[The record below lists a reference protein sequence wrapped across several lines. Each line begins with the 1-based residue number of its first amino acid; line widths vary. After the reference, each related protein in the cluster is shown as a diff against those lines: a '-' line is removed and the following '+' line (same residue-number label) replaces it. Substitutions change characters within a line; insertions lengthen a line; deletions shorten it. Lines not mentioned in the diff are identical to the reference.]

1 MQEECLHF
9 WSESELLSSPE
20 AVICRESVDAVKTRI
35 KLKQF
40 APWLTHPDEKK
51 TSGGACLLL
60 PAVEAHEGEREDNA
74 LALPSAHALPPA
86 VQGTLLSP
94 SCDATEVVIRFQ
106 KDLHLDQTSLESP
119 KDETKIMIRCLAR
132 EAKFSNRLDVVK
144 HLREVSPA
152 GITGPLLPDNLDV
165 QDVPFQQSRHLSVNL
180 SGGDEWIIVAER
192 LGLSPAEIRFLE
204 KRSRNPFEEALMH
217 CRNHQYLTV
226 GELYDVLVESG
237 YPAYADFL

>member
-1 MQEECLHF
+1 MLNLGIGLNSYVIKVVSIRH
-9 WSESELLSSPE
+9 LLSF
-20 AVICRESVDAVKTRI
+20 
-35 KLKQF
+35 L
-40 APWLTHPDEKK
+40 
-51 TSGGACLLL
+51 
-60 PAVEAHEGEREDNA
+60 AHEGEREDNA

-152 GITGPLLPDNLDV
+152 GITGRLLT
-165 QDVPFQQSRHLSVNL
+165 
-180 SGGDEWIIVAER
+180 A
-192 LGLSPAEIRFLE
+192 
-204 KRSRNPFEEALMH
+204 
-217 CRNHQYLTV
+217 
-226 GELYDVLVESG
+226 
-237 YPAYADFL
+237 